1 MKTVRIPTRL
11 AAICLVACTG
21 SWLVFGSAA
30 QSQFPAARQ
39 EPPERVFLRIQGVDG
54 ESTDRDHPGW
64 IDIVSFTYGLS
75 RPPIDPMAIDGPQP
89 PANHRGLSLVK
100 HTDRATGL
108 LYMHCNNGRPIE
120 EAVLEV
126 LQTTEL
132 GVSVQEYRLQ
142 GVIVTAVQTSGGSRT
157 GARATENVTLH
168 YASVQWTHVRLDPVT
183 GSVISEVAM
192 QWDLAGSPAP

>member
-21 SWLVFGSAA
+21 SWLVFVSAA
-30 QSQFPAARQ
+30 QSQSPAARQ
-39 EPPERVFLRIQGVDG
+39 EPSERVFLRIQGVDG
-54 ESTDRDHPGW
+54 ESTDRNHPGW

-100 HTDRATGL
+100 YADRATGL
-108 LYMHCNNGRPIE
+108 LYMNCNNGRPIE
-120 EAVLEV
+120 EVVLEV
-126 LQTTEL
+126 QQTTEL

-142 GVIVTAVQTSGGSRT
+142 GVIVTAVQTSSGSRT
-157 GARATENVTLH
+157 GARASENVTLH

-192 QWDLAGSPAP
+192 HWDLAGSPAP